1 MDTGKLRLTWRAN
14 ATENGNIRS
23 SFSALLSIGSFE
35 KNQRRVMVADRL
47 NPAVGVAMLPHSFP
61 PDPLAE
67 LYPMAR
73 ENLEGLIGDLKARM
87 KTIRDSL

>member
-1 MDTGKLRLTWRAN
+1 
-14 ATENGNIRS
+14 
-23 SFSALLSIGSFE
+23 
-35 KNQRRVMVADRL
+35 MVADRL